1 MVSGSKYFDMRIL
14 WLGNSYT
21 QRNDLPAIVADMASD
36 RQPPVRV
43 EHERVIANGA
53 SLRRHWNA
61 GDAAI
66 AIGRGHWD
74 YVVLQEQSTLPIKNA
89 IRYHENVRLFDKMI
103 QRHDSKTV
111 LYLTWARQNAPETQT
126 ALTDA
131 TMMIA
136 EEIGALVAP
145 VGLAWQQLL
154 ATQSELLL
162 YDNDGSHPSAI
173 GSYLAACVFY
183 ATLFERTP
191 VGLKIPRHL
200 LIAESIGLGLQSTA
214 WDVVSTPQ
222 DGT

>member
-36 RQPPVRV
+36 RQPTVRV

-66 AIGRGHWD
+66 AIERGHWD

-136 EEIGALVAP
+136 EETGALVAP
-145 VGLAWQQLL
+145 VGLAWQRAMAAQP
-154 ATQSELLL
+154 EIVL
-162 YDNDGSHPSAI
+162 YEKDGSHPSII
-173 GSYLAACVFY
+173 GSYLAACAFY
-183 ATLFERTP
+183 ATLFGQTP
-191 VGLKIPRHL
+191 VGLKIPEYL

-214 WDVVSTPQ
+214 WDAVSTPQ
-222 DGT
+222 HGT